1 MTTRLQEKRMAFE
14 AKRGNEGRAENSPY
28 EDVKAKLG
36 KWLHVSDPEAVEI
49 ILATAVATYLK
60 GDPLWVLLVGP
71 SGGGKTEILNMFT
84 DAEDVMV
91 LSKMTSHTL
100 MSGLSTVKE
109 GEDLIYQLDGKLLVI
124 KDLAPILEMG
134 RDEQKEVLSDLRD
147 AFDGLVVRA
156 WGSGK
161 PRTEW
166 RGKFGLIAAATAAID
181 KHWKFFTE
189 LGERYLRINLHT
201 DAEKQTHAALEKMG
215 QEDEMR
221 EEMRIAGRELMAHYK
236 GLDSSTKLPEYFRVM
251 VGNLANAIAVL
262 RTHVSRSRDHEIQ
275 YMPQPEVGTRL
286 GKELLKLAEA
296 ATFLKGLKE
305 PGDEQYEL
313 LLRAATDSIPT
324 RRSAVL
330 AALLQGKCS
339 QADIK
344 EATSIPLS
352 TVKHELEDLRMLGV
366 TIWDNSDKEWHLVE
380 EFEQKLRE
388 SDLADALTRNV
399 PPAAKEDK

>member
-166 RGKFGLIAAATAAID
+166 R
-181 KHWKFFTE
+181 
-189 LGERYLRINLHT
+189 
-201 DAEKQTHAALEKMG
+201 
-215 QEDEMR
+215 
-221 EEMRIAGRELMAHYK
+221 
-236 GLDSSTKLPEYFRVM
+236 
-251 VGNLANAIAVL
+251 
-262 RTHVSRSRDHEIQ
+262 
-275 YMPQPEVGTRL
+275 
-286 GKELLKLAEA
+286 
-296 ATFLKGLKE
+296 
-305 PGDEQYEL
+305 EQYEL

-352 TVKHELEDLRMLGV
+352 TVKHELEDLRVKGGGKVDHVGV
-366 TIWDNSDKEWHLVE
+366 ST
-380 EFEQKLRE
+380 
-388 SDLADALTRNV
+388 A
-399 PPAAKEDK
+399 